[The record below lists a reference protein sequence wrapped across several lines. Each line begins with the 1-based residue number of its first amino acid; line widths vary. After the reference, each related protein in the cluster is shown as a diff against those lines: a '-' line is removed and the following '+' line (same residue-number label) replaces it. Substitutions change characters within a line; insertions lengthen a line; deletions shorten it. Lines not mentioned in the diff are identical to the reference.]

1 MVVPHKPQTQIEQI
15 WKYFVLP
22 RTGRG
27 VAMME
32 IFAAKIFQSLAF
44 AEKPTI
50 LDVCGGPE
58 YVSECNVKS
67 WIKTRKYW

>member
-1 MVVPHKPQTQIEQI
+1 
-15 WKYFVLP
+15 
-22 RTGRG
+22 
-27 VAMME
+27 MME

-50 LDVCGGPE
+50 LDICGGPE

-67 WIKTRKYW
+67 